1 MKPAKDEPIVK
12 CEYIEHKCLFKEE
25 MLENLN
31 YLSLDDAQ
39 EFVQNIILEN
49 LQEFE
54 ETQDQKLDQEME
66 EMRDLLEEKLKT
78 LDDFVNIE
86 IH

>member
-1 MKPAKDEPIVK
+1 M
-12 CEYIEHKCLFKEE
+12 FKEE